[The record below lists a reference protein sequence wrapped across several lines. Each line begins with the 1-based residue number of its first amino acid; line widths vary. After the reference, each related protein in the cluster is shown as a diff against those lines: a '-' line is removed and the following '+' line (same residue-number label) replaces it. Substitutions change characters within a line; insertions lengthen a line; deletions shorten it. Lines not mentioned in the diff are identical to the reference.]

1 MPNGVIS
8 DAVYGR
14 SFTLWGNEVFLE
26 LQSSANSLFKFA
38 FHSLQ
43 IREVIGELCG
53 ADRLPIWEKV
63 IKSSTKII
71 HIT

>member
-14 SFTLWGNEVFLE
+14 AFNLWENEVFLE
-26 LQSSANSLFKFA
+26 LPSGANSLFKFA

-43 IREVIGELCG
+43 IREVIGEVCG
-53 ADRLPIWEKV
+53 ADRLSIWEKV
-63 IKSSTKII
+63 IMSTTNII